1 MTSVALARHGQTDYN
16 AARRFQGHLAVPL
29 NATGRAQAHELARVA
44 ATREWAALI
53 CSPLA
58 RARETAEIVGAA
70 IGHHP
75 IDDARVAE
83 TDCGTWTDRSFAD
96 VEAEEPELFASYL
109 RGDAT
114 FAFPGGESFAQQ
126 QLRVVE
132 GIDAARQGPVPAL
145 IVCHR
150 GSIRL
155 ALAAL
160 HGDEAMRSAE
170 VPNASLIELP

>member
-1 MTSVALARHGQTDYN
+1 VTFVSLARHGQTEYN
-16 AARRFQGHLAVPL
+16 AVRRFQGHLPVPL
-29 NATGRAQAHELARVA
+29 DDVGRQQARELARVA
-44 ATREWAALI
+44 AQREWAALL

-75 IDDARVAE
+75 IADARFAE
-83 TDCGTWTDRSFAD
+83 TDCGDWTDRTFDEVQA
-96 VEAEEPELFASYL
+96 AEPELFHRYINA
-109 RGDAT
+109 DPD

-126 QLRVVE
+126 QLRVLE
-132 GIDAARQGPVPAL
+132 GIDAARSGPLPVL

-155 ALAAL
+155 ALAAI
-160 HGDEAMRSAE
+160 HGDDAYRSADI
-170 VPNASLIELP
+170 PNASVVDLP